1 MRWWVGVVG
10 GAVLASALL
19 AAGHA
24 SADVYLY
31 RDRFGVLHFTNA
43 PTAERSQVL
52 FRDYD
57 PRPAAAWPHRSAT
70 LYDDTIRETATRY
83 GVDYALVKA
92 VIRAES
98 AFDHRAI
105 SRKGALGLMQL
116 MPETAAL
123 HRVESVFT
131 PADNIAGGV
140 KHLRMLLNRYG
151 GNVPLA
157 LAAYNA
163 GERAVERAGFRI
175 PAYLETQEYVRRVL
189 AYRLDYLREGSL
201 LSARGFRR
209 AD

>member
-1 MRWWVGVVG
+1 V
-10 GAVLASALL
+10 AE
-19 AAGHA
+19 HA
-24 SADVYLY
+24 QADVYLY

-43 PTAERSQVL
+43 PTAVRSQVL

-57 PRPAAAWPHRSAT
+57 PRPAATWPRRSAT
-70 LYDDTIRETATRY
+70 SYDGTIREIARRH

-123 HRVESVFT
+123 HRVRDVFT
-131 PADNIAGGV
+131 PADNIEGGV
-140 KHLRMLLNRYG
+140 KHLRMLLDRYG

-163 GERAVERAGFRI
+163 GERAVEQAGFRI
-175 PAYLETQEYVRRVL
+175 PAYPETQEYVRRVL
-189 AYRLDYLREGSL
+189 TYRLGYLREGGIL
-201 LSARGFRR
+201 AVRDAR
-209 AD
+209 